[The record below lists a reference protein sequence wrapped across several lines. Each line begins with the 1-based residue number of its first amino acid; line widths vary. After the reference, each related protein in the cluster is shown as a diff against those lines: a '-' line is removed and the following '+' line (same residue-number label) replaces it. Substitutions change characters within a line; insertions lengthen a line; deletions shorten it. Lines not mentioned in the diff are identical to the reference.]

1 MPGTIKSSIGFGTL
15 LLDGIGDTI
24 RVSLSDDPVKEVKV
38 GNEILK
44 SLGLRNRGVKI
55 ISCPSCARQGFQVI
69 DTVKILE
76 KKLSHIKTPVTLSII
91 GCVVNGPGEA
101 AYTDIGIT
109 GGGKGNNML
118 YLSGLQT
125 EKVPTENIIEKV
137 VEEVQKKVS
146 ELEKNKMIPR
156 KTIEDLIDKHSL
168 LEKDLSSGNI
178 DKKIF
183 AEKSKEYSD
192 LNEIIHDTK
201 KYLSFEK
208 DKKELEKIIDDIS
221 SDEELKKMAKLE
233 LEELNEENKKNEK
246 KLKLFLLP
254 KDEAD
259 KKNAIIEIRAGTGGL
274 EASLFAADLFR
285 MYEKVS
291 NKKKWSLELISISRS
306 EAGGLKEVIASI
318 KGTNIYSTLKYESGV
333 HRVQRVPDTETQGR
347 VHTSAAT
354 VAVLPEAEE
363 VDLKIN
369 ESDLRIDVFRAGGP
383 GGQSVNTTD
392 SAVRIT
398 HIPTGLSVSQQDEKS
413 QHKNKAKGMKILRSR
428 LYELE
433 RSRIDLER
441 SKDRKSKIGTG
452 DRSERIRTY
461 NFPQGRVT
469 DHRINL
475 TLHKL
480 DEFLEGEVF
489 DEMIETLTLQ
499 AQEES
504 LSNL

>member
-1 MPGTIKSSIGFGTL
+1 
-15 LLDGIGDTI
+15 
-24 RVSLSDDPVKEVKV
+24 
-38 GNEILK
+38 
-44 SLGLRNRGVKI
+44 
-55 ISCPSCARQGFQVI
+55 
-69 DTVKILE
+69 
-76 KKLSHIKTPVTLSII
+76 
-91 GCVVNGPGEA
+91 
-101 AYTDIGIT
+101 
-109 GGGKGNNML
+109 
-118 YLSGLQT
+118 
-125 EKVPTENIIEKV
+125 
-137 VEEVQKKVS
+137 
-146 ELEKNKMIPR
+146 MIPK
-156 KTIEDLIDKHSL
+156 KTIEELIEKHSI
-168 LEKDLSSGNI
+168 LEKDLSLGKI
-178 DKKIF
+178 DKKLF

-192 LNEIIHDTK
+192 LNEIIDDAK
-201 KYLSFEK
+201 KYISFEK
-208 DKKELEKIIDDIS
+208 DKTELEKIINDQN
-221 SDEELKKMAKLE
+221 SDNELLKMAEIELKDLQIQFE
-233 LEELNEENKKNEK
+233 KNEK

-254 KDEAD
+254 KDDAD

-274 EASLFAADLFR
+274 EASLFASDLFK

-291 NKKKWSLELISISRS
+291 HKKKWSLELISISKS

-413 QHKNKAKGMKILRSR
+413 QHKNKAKGMKILRAR

-433 RSRIDLER
+433 RSRIDQER
-441 SKDRKSKIGTG
+441 SQDRKSKIGTG

-480 DEFLEGEVF
+480 EEFLEGEAF
-489 DEMIETLTLQ
+489 DEIVESLTLQ

>member
-1 MPGTIKSSIGFGTL
+1 MIP
-15 LLDGIGDTI
+15 
-24 RVSLSDDPVKEVKV
+24 
-38 GNEILK
+38 
-44 SLGLRNRGVKI
+44 
-55 ISCPSCARQGFQVI
+55 
-69 DTVKILE
+69 
-76 KKLSHIKTPVTLSII
+76 IKT
-91 GCVVNGPGEA
+91 
-101 AYTDIGIT
+101 
-109 GGGKGNNML
+109 
-118 YLSGLQT
+118 
-125 EKVPTENIIEKV
+125 
-137 VEEVQKKVS
+137 VEE
-146 ELEKNKMIPR
+146 
-156 KTIEDLIDKHSL
+156 LIIKHSK
-168 LEKDLSSGNI
+168 LEKDLSSGDV
-178 DKKIF
+178 DKKLF

-192 LNEIIHDTK
+192 LNEIIQNAK
-201 KYLSFEK
+201 NYVSYENERNELSK
-208 DKKELEKIIDDIS
+208 ILEDSS
-221 SDEELKKMAKLE
+221 SDEELKKMAEIE
-233 LEELNEENKKNEK
+233 LEELKSNHDLNEK

-274 EASLFAADLFR
+274 EASLFAADLFK
-285 MYEKVS
+285 MYEKIS
-291 NKKKWSLELISISRS
+291 HKKKWILELISISKS
-306 EAGGLKEVIASI
+306 DAGGLKEVIASI
-318 KGTNIYSTLKYESGV
+318 RGTNIYSTLKYESGV

-363 VDLKIN
+363 VDVKIN
-369 ESDLRIDVFRAGGP
+369 DSDLRIDVFRAGGP

-413 QHKNKAKGMKILRSR
+413 QHKNKAKGMKILRAR

-433 RSRIDLER
+433 RARIDQER
-441 SKDRKSKIGTG
+441 SQDRKTKIGTG

-480 DEFLEGEVF
+480 EEFLEGEAF
-489 DEMIETLTLQ
+489 DEMMEALTLQ

-504 LSNL
+504 LVGLQ

>member
-1 MPGTIKSSIGFGTL
+1 MIPKKNI
-15 LLDGIGDTI
+15 
-24 RVSLSDDPVKEVKV
+24 DDLIFKHS
-38 GNEILK
+38 N
-44 SLGLRNRGVKI
+44 
-55 ISCPSCARQGFQVI
+55 
-69 DTVKILE
+69 LE
-76 KKLSHIKTPVTLSII
+76 K
-91 GCVVNGPGEA
+91 E
-101 AYTDIGIT
+101 
-109 GGGKGNNML
+109 
-118 YLSGLQT
+118 
-125 EKVPTENIIEKV
+125 
-137 VEEVQKKVS
+137 
-146 ELEKNKMIPR
+146 
-156 KTIEDLIDKHSL
+156 
-168 LEKDLSSGNI
+168 LSSGNL
-178 DKKIF
+178 DKKLF

-192 LNEIIHDTK
+192 LNEIINDAK
-201 KYLSFEK
+201 SYISFEIEK
-208 DKKELEKIIDDIS
+208 LDLEKIINDKESDDEIKS
-221 SDEELKKMAKLE
+221 MAEQELVELK
-233 LEELNEENKKNEK
+233 LNYEKSEK
-246 KLKLFLLP
+246 KLKFFLLP

-274 EASLFAADLFR
+274 EASLFAGDLFK
-285 MYEKVS
+285 MYEKVC
-291 NKKKWSLELISISRS
+291 NKKKWNLELISISKS

-318 KGTNIYSTLKYESGV
+318 RGSNIYSTLKYESGV

-363 VDLKIN
+363 VDVKIN
-369 ESDLRIDVFRAGGP
+369 DSDLRIDVFRAGGP

-398 HIPTGLSVSQQDEKS
+398 HIPTGISVSQQDEKS

-428 LYELE
+428 IYELE
-433 RSRIDLER
+433 RSRIDRER
-441 SKDRKSKIGTG
+441 SQDRKTKIGTG

-480 DEFLEGEVF
+480 EEFLEGEAF

-504 LSNL
+504 LSKL